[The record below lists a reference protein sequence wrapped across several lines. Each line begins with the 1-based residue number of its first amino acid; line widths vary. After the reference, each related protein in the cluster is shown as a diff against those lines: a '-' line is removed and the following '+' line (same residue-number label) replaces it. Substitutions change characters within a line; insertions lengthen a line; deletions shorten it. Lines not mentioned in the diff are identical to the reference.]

1 TGHHDPNAVE
11 GGRERVERRADGVH
25 IYMTAVRSHFTP
37 DTLRVREGEHVHLHI
52 TNIEQARDATHGFAI
67 SEYNIALSLEPG
79 EHANVD
85 FVASHPGVFPV
96 YCTEFCSA
104 LHLEMA
110 GYLLVEPANA
120 PAVAPAAAAP
130 AAPAAPA
137 AAAPAAAPA
146 APAPAH

>member
-1 TGHHDPNAVE
+1 MRVAQQAPRVVE
-11 GGRERVERRADGVH
+11 VQ
-25 IYMTAVRSHFTP
+25 
-37 DTLRVREGEHVHLHI
+37 HI

-110 GYLLVEPANA
+110 GYFLVEPKTPGA
-120 PAVAPAAAAP
+120 AVPTEP
-130 AAPAAPA
+130 
-137 AAAPAAAPA
+137 
-146 APAPAH
+146 APAPGEPAPSNISPALSLIHI